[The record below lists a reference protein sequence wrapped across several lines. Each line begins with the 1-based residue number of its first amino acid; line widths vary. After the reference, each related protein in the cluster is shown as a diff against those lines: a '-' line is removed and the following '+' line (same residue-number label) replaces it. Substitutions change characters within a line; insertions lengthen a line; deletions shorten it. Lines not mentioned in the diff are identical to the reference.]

1 MQRVLAKVVV
11 TFLLGAALLVAPRA
25 RAADPDPWIAK
36 DKAFHFGA
44 SASLA
49 IGGYGIGA
57 YAFDARGHALLL
69 GAGIAMSAGIAKES
83 LDLAGYGVP
92 SWKDVAWDGIGIAT
106 GLALAW
112 GLDLLIR
119 GVSARH
125 PLLTSPAR

>member
-1 MQRVLAKVVV
+1 MRRRLLAAMLVL
-11 TFLLGAALLVAPRA
+11 TILCVAPRA
-25 RAADPDPWIAK
+25 HAADPDPWLAR

-49 IGGYGIGA
+49 VMGYGIGA

-69 GAGIAMSAGIAKES
+69 GAGIAAGVGVTKES
-83 LDLAGYGVP
+83 LDLAGLGTP

-119 GVSARH
+119 GVPPRR
-125 PLLTSPAR
+125 PLLLAF